1 MSGGGT
7 FFSSPPFTIGCLGS
21 LPGRHGR
28 YVQHAIEV
36 GPEPAV
42 PVALTLHELYKVPL
56 LEKVQVALDRPGA
69 AREAPGQGLHAGPAQ
84 AGLVVRVVCEG
95 AVGGDHLRGDS
106 CQDQV
111 LNLGYARES

>member
-7 FFSSPPFTIGCLGS
+7 FFSSPPFMLGCLGS

-42 PVALTLHELYKVPL
+42 PVALALHELYKAPL

-69 AREAPGQGLHAGPAQ
+69 SGEPPGQGIHARPAQ
-84 AGLVVRVVCEG
+84 PRLVVGVIG
-95 AVGGDHLRGDS
+95 
-106 CQDQV
+106 
-111 LNLGYARES
+111 